1 MQQWRMDNA
10 YEHGRMG
17 CVMCLCVLLFCYKW
31 ACVSYADVLHYV
43 NADGI
48 CLYITEEDEILYED
62 TIHAG
67 FDIAFALLLQHV
79 FMLLLFYFYF
89 IFATSR
95 RHSFSSHYYALYI
108 RNVISK
114 PWTKCKPFMNVCSS
128 TCRRALCK
136 TWIWQK
142 WNKNQ
147 QQPKYITIKSPNIY
161 TAKVIWINAYYI
173 GWLRAG
179 GEAL

>member
-1 MQQWRMDNA
+1 MYAAVKNGQCIWTWKDGMCDVFV
-10 YEHGRMG
+10 
-17 CVMCLCVLLFCYKW
+17 CV
-31 ACVSYADVLHYV
+31 HYV

-114 PWTKCKPFMNVCSS
+114 P
-128 TCRRALCK
+128 
-136 TWIWQK
+136 
-142 WNKNQ
+142 
-147 QQPKYITIKSPNIY
+147 
-161 TAKVIWINAYYI
+161 
-173 GWLRAG
+173 
-179 GEAL
+179 